1 MVLYN
6 ALFKIQENRMRP
18 KPLPQDQNL
27 LFSSRLSTLLNPDH
41 ELLKLAQ
48 SIPWDQLEAEF
59 APLFSEGPSRPPLPV
74 RLATGLMILQHV
86 FDVSDERVV
95 AMWVENPYWQAFCGY
110 DFLQWELPVHPTS
123 LTRWRQRIGANGV
136 EKILQAS
143 IKTAVQIK
151 AVSSQELTQTISD
164 TTVMPKAVAHPVD
177 AKLVQR
183 SIERIVRIARAT
195 GVHLKRSYRRVSRW
209 MLKEYLRLAHGK
221 KFRKAMKPLGKLRKY
236 LGKLLLNLDP
246 HLAACSRELLKEAVI
261 GAKILIQSKE
271 DKNKIYSCHEPFV
284 SCIAKG
290 KSHRPYEFG
299 SKVSLVTSEKS
310 GLALSVT
317 THLGNPYDGSL
328 LAQAKSRAE
337 RNTGIQINRVLVDR
351 GYRGHEVTD
360 AQVLVSYT
368 RGLPKELKKALKRR
382 QAIEPWI
389 GHMKQDGKLGRC
401 HLKGPVGDQ
410 IHALLVGVGHNF
422 RLILRKLRIFCV
434 FFLELC
440 QSWLLGRSMN
450 TTGLNAACH
459 RVLLTAA

>member
-1 MVLYN
+1 
-6 ALFKIQENRMRP
+6 MRP
-18 KPLPQDQNL
+18 KSLPQDQNL
-27 LFSSRLSTLLNPDH
+27 LFSCRLSTLLNPEH
-41 ELLKLAQ
+41 EILKLAK
-48 SIPWDQLEAEF
+48 SIPWEQLEAEF
-59 APLFSEGPSRPPLPV
+59 SPLFSEGPSRPPLPV

-86 FDVSDERVV
+86 FNVSDERVV
-95 AMWVENPYWQAFCGY
+95 KLWIENPYWQAFCGY

-143 IKTAVQIK
+143 IKTAVKTK
-151 AVSSQELTQTISD
+151 AISPQELTKTISD

-177 AKLVQR
+177 AKLIQR
-183 SIERIVRIARAT
+183 SIERIVRAARAT
-195 GVHLKRSYRRVSRW
+195 GIHLKRSYSRVSRW

-221 KFRKAMKPLGKLRKY
+221 KFRKAMKPLGKLQKY
-236 LGKLLLNLDP
+236 LSKLLQDLDP
-246 HLAACSRELLKEAVI
+246 HLAACPRELLKEAVI
-261 GAKILIQSKE
+261 GAKILTQSRE

-284 SCIAKG
+284 ACIAKG

-310 GLALSVT
+310 GLALSMI

-328 LAQAKSRAE
+328 LLQAKTQAE
-337 RNTGIQINRVLVDR
+337 RNTGIKIDRVLVDR

-389 GHMKQDGKLGRC
+389 GHMKQDGRLGRC
-401 HLKGPVGDQ
+401 YLKGPVGDQ
-410 IHALLVGVGHNF
+410 IHALLVGIGHNF
-422 RLILRKLRIFCV
+422 RMILRKLRLFCV
-434 FFLELC
+434 FILGLC
-440 QSWLLGRSMN
+440 QGWLMRRSSK
-450 TTGLNAACH
+450 TTWLNPTQGIILLAAS
-459 RVLLTAA
+459 

>member
-1 MVLYN
+1 
-6 ALFKIQENRMRP
+6 MRP

-27 LFSSRLSTLLNPDH
+27 LFSSRLSTLLNPEH

-48 SIPWDQLEAEF
+48 SIPWKDLENEF

-74 RLATGLMILQHV
+74 RLATGLLILQHV
-86 FDVSDERVV
+86 FNASDERVV

-143 IKTAVQIK
+143 IKTAVQTK
-151 AVSSQELTQTISD
+151 AVSSQELMQAISD

-177 AKLVQR
+177 AKLIQR

-195 GVHLKRSYRRVSRW
+195 GIHLKRSYKRVSRR

-221 KFRKAMKPLGKLRKY
+221 KFRKAMKPLGKLRKC
-236 LGKLLLNLDP
+236 LGKLLQNLDP
-246 HLAACSRELLKEAVI
+246 HLATCPRELLKEAVI
-261 GAKILIQSKE
+261 GAKILMQSKE

-310 GLALSVT
+310 GLALSMI
-317 THLGNPYDGSL
+317 THPGNPYDGSL
-328 LAQAKSRAE
+328 LVQAKSRAE
-337 RNTGIQINRVLVDR
+337 RNTGVKINRVLVDR

-368 RGLPKELKKALKRR
+368 RGLPKDLKKALKRR

-389 GHMKQDGKLGRC
+389 GHMKQEGKLGRC

-422 RLILRKLRIFCV
+422 RMILRKLRLFCIFLLRFCFGWLIRRSSKIGQSNQAGV
-434 FFLELC
+434 FAFL
-440 QSWLLGRSMN
+440 
-450 TTGLNAACH
+450 AAQ
-459 RVLLTAA
+459 

>member
-1 MVLYN
+1 
-6 ALFKIQENRMRP
+6 MRP
-18 KPLPQDQNL
+18 KSITQDQNL
-27 LFSSRLSTLLNPDH
+27 LFSSRLSTQLNPNH
-41 ELLKLAQ
+41 ELLKLAK
-48 SIPWDQLEAEF
+48 SIPWEHLEAEF
-59 APLFSEGPSRPPLPV
+59 SPLFSEGPSRPPLPV
-74 RLATGLMILQHV
+74 RLAAGLMILQHV
-86 FDVSDERVV
+86 FNVSDERVV
-95 AMWVENPYWQAFCGY
+95 EMWVENPYWQAFCGY

-123 LTRWRQRIGANGV
+123 LTRWRQRIGATGV

-143 IKTAVQIK
+143 IKTAVQTK
-151 AVSSQELTQTISD
+151 AVSHQELTKTISD

-177 AKLVQR
+177 AKLIQR
-183 SIERIVRIARAT
+183 SIERIVRAT
-195 GVHLKRSYRRVSRW
+195 RGAGIHLKRTYRRVSRW

-221 KFRKAMKPLGKLRKY
+221 KFRKAMKPLGKLQKC
-236 LGKLLLNLDP
+236 LGKLLQNLDS
-246 HLAACSRELLKEAVI
+246 HLATCPRELLKEAVI
-261 GAKILIQSKE
+261 GAKILTQSRE

-310 GLALSVT
+310 GLALSMT

-328 LAQAKSRAE
+328 LVQAKRCAE
-337 RNTGIQINRVLVDR
+337 RNTGIKIDRMLVDR

-401 HLKGPVGDQ
+401 HLKGAVGDQ

-422 RLILRKLRIFCV
+422 RMILRKLRLFCV
-434 FFLELC
+434 FFLGLC
-440 QSWLLGRSMN
+440 CGWRIRRSLKIGQSN
-450 TTGLNAACH
+450 QAI
-459 RVLLTAA
+459 VLAFSTAQ